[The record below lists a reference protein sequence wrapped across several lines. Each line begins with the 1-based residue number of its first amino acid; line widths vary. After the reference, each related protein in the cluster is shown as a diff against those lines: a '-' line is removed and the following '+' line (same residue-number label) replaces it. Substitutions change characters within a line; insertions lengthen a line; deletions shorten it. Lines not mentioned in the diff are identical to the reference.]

1 MRPVLM
7 YRASLAEG
15 GGGGLTMTEELPPPQ
30 AAARRQNVAM
40 SSQTP
45 VQIGPLS
52 CRVFPDLRN
61 SNDDEY
67 ETDAMAMSGPQL
79 ILAER
84 LKRHE
89 VNS

>member
-1 MRPVLM
+1 
-7 YRASLAEG
+7 LAEG
-15 GGGGLTMTEELPPPQ
+15 GGGGLIMTEELPPPQ
-30 AAARRQNVAM
+30 AAARRLNVAM
-40 SSQTP
+40 SSQAP
-45 VQIGPLS
+45 VQIGSLS
-52 CRVFPDLRN
+52 GWSFPDLRN

-67 ETDAMAMSGPQL
+67 EMGAMAISGPQL